1 MTFAFNME
9 SKIHYHTEGKGPP
22 MVLSHGF
29 MMDLTCWY
37 EFGYVDELKS
47 KFTLL
52 IIDARGHGESDKP
65 HIVSEYTGSKMAKD
79 VLSVMDHAGVET
91 AHFLGFSLGGR
102 TGLELAVIM
111 PHRLRSLII
120 ASSTPGTRTEAGK
133 KSDRRRIKMFREG
146 PQSVARLMDK
156 LSPEMDLYRK
166 KAIEGD
172 LQAYLARTQAG
183 MRRPDITSKLENLGV
198 PCLMYAGSSDPLSH
212 QSSMEACKRIPSAT
226 FMSLPD
232 LKHMYTFGRTDLV
245 FPLINEFLGN
255 IPLGEPLQDKGKT

>member
-1 MTFAFNME
+1 
-9 SKIHYHTEGKGPP
+9 
-22 MVLSHGF
+22 
-29 MMDLTCWY
+29 
-37 EFGYVDELKS
+37 
-47 KFTLL
+47 
-52 IIDARGHGESDKP
+52 
-65 HIVSEYTGSKMAKD
+65 
-79 VLSVMDHAGVET
+79 
-91 AHFLGFSLGGR
+91 
-102 TGLELAVIM
+102 
-111 PHRLRSLII
+111 
-120 ASSTPGTRTEAGK
+120 
-133 KSDRRRIKMFREG
+133 MFREG

-183 MRRPDITSKLENLGV
+183 MRRPDITSKLENLEV